1 MVRNVQRNQKSTR
14 SSPPHYIVMREQRA
28 APKEYTY
35 IYEYNTRLLCSYYE
49 FSLGHWPWSPHAGR
63 SLYLT
68 HIYIYILLITYNA
81 IVGTILYYY
90 YYAYEYNNTLV
101 YTSTQCDGVGF
112 YFPISP
118 HAYTNTHKHTYTQ
131 THTRKRVFVPTFAGD
146 NVCGMRFRFSRFS
159 SVYHFDYYFTIVYT

>member
-1 MVRNVQRNQKSTR
+1 
-14 SSPPHYIVMREQRA
+14 MREQRA
-28 APKEYTY
+28 APMEYTY
-35 IYEYNTRLLCSYYE
+35 IYTSIIRLLCSYYE

-68 HIYIYILLITYNA
+68 HIYILLIMYNA

-118 HAYTNTHKHTYTQ
+118 HAYTNTHTYA
-131 THTRKRVFVPTFAGD
+131 RVCSYVRGRQCLRNAFSFFTLFLGIS
-146 NVCGMRFRFSRFS
+146 FRLLLHD
-159 SVYHFDYYFTIVYT
+159 SVYITNTCLYILILRVCLLV